1 MLYQLKI
8 GWRYLTSNLLQTGLL
23 VLGVAVGVFVFMSAL
38 IGGLAVYL
46 VDQTVG
52 DVPHVT
58 VTQPDIA
65 PARLYTAADGALI
78 ASENATGRAA
88 MLRNTGEVMATLRQL
103 AGITAVSPQIVGNG
117 FVTCGAVVKPV
128 GVIGLEA
135 DEVSSIADIEGNLV
149 AGTAHLP
156 IGSVLIGRK
165 LADALGVD
173 AGQGLRLR
181 SDQGVETTLTIT
193 GVFDFGFDRLDERT
207 AYVNTKTARGLFG
220 MRQGVTQIAL
230 RLDDLW
236 EAPDFAAD
244 AANAT
249 GLDTGLATVPWT
261 ETNEQLLSG
270 LDAQARSGDIIKGFA
285 LLTNVIG
292 VASALLLSTYRR
304 RSEIGIM
311 RAMGASKGFVVMV
324 FLTQGGLIGL
334 VGGLVG
340 AGLGWLALSPFPP
353 PGEIE
358 AGGFPIDVGQGGF
371 GLAVALTV
379 AGALIAPVMPAR
391 AAARVDPVRV
401 ISQ

>member
-1 MLYQLKI
+1 MLYQFKI

-23 VLGVAVGVFVFMSAL
+23 VLGVAVGVFVFVFMSAL

-88 MLRNTGEVMATLRQL
+88 MLRNTTEVTATLRQL
-103 AGITAVSPQIVGNG
+103 PGIVAISPEIVGNG
-117 FVTCGAVVKPV
+117 FVTRGAVVKPV

-135 DEVSSIADIEGNLV
+135 DKVSSIADIEGNLV
-149 AGTAHLP
+149 AGSAHLP

-165 LADALGVD
+165 LAEALGVD

-181 SDQGVETTLTIT
+181 SDQGVDTTLTIT

-249 GLDTGLATVPWT
+249 GLDTVPWT
-261 ETNEQLLSG
+261 ETNGQLLSG

-285 LLTNVIG
+285 LLTIVIG

-324 FLTQGGLIGL
+324 FLAQGGLIGL

-379 AGALIAPVMPAR
+379 AGALIASVLPAR
-391 AAARVDPVRV
+391 AAAKVDPVRV

>member
-1 MLYQLKI
+1 MLYRIKI
-8 GWRYLTSNLLQTGLL
+8 GWRYLTSNLVQTGLL
-23 VLGVAVGVFVFMSAL
+23 VLGVAVGVFVFVFMSAL

-65 PARLYTAADGALI
+65 PARLYGAAEGALV
-78 ASENATGRAA
+78 ASENTTGRAA
-88 MLRNTGEVMATLRQL
+88 MLRNITEVTATLGQL
-103 AGITAVSPQIVGNG
+103 PGLAAVSPQIVGNG
-117 FVTCGAVVKPV
+117 FVTRGSVVKPV
-128 GVIGLEA
+128 SLVGVEP
-135 DEVSSIADIEGNLV
+135 DKVSAVADIASNLV
-149 AGTAHLP
+149 AGAADLP
-156 IGSVLIGRK
+156 IGSVLIGHK
-165 LADALGVD
+165 LAADLGVG
-173 AGQGLRLR
+173 AGQGLRVR
-181 SDQGVETTLTIT
+181 SDQGVDMTLSIA
-193 GVFDFGFDRLDERT
+193 GVFDFGFDRLDEGT
-207 AYVNTKTARGLFG
+207 AYVNIKTARGMFG

-236 EAPDFAAD
+236 AAPAFAAD
-244 AANAT
+244 AASAT
-249 GLDTGLATVPWT
+249 GLDTVPWT
-261 ETNEQLLSG
+261 ETNQQLLSG

-285 LLTNVIG
+285 LLTIVIG

-324 FLTQGGLIGL
+324 FMAQGGLIGL
-334 VGGLVG
+334 VGGLAG
-340 AGLGWLALSPFPP
+340 AGLAWLALSPFPP

-371 GLAVALTV
+371 GLAIALTV
-379 AGALIAPVMPAR
+379 AGALIASVLPAR
-391 AAARVDPVRV
+391 AAAKVDPVRV

>member
-1 MLYQLKI
+1 MIYELKI

-23 VLGVAVGVFVFMSAL
+23 VLGVAVGVFVFVFMSAL

-65 PARLYTAADGALI
+65 PARLYSAEEGALI
-78 ASENATGRAA
+78 ASENTTGRAA
-88 MLRNTGEVMATLRQL
+88 MIRNTAEVIATLGQL
-103 AGITAVSPQIVGNG
+103 PGLTAVSPEISGNG
-117 FVTCGAVVKPV
+117 FVTRGAVVKPV
-128 GVIGLEA
+128 TVVGIEP
-135 DEVSSIADIEGNLV
+135 DKVSAVADIAGSLV
-149 AGTAHLP
+149 GGTADLP
-156 IGSVLIGRK
+156 IGSLLIGQK
-165 LADALGVD
+165 LADDLGVA
-173 AGQGLRLR
+173 AGHGLRLR
-181 SDQGVETTLTIT
+181 SDQGIDTTLTIT

-207 AYVNTKTARGLFG
+207 AYVNIKTARGLFG
-220 MRQGVTQIAL
+220 MRQGASQIAL
-230 RLDDLW
+230 RIDDLW
-236 EAPDFAAD
+236 DAPDFAAA

-249 GLDTGLATVPWT
+249 GLDTVPWT
-261 ETNEQLLSG
+261 ETNQQLLSG

-285 LLTNVIG
+285 LLTIVIG

-324 FLTQGGLIGL
+324 FLAQGGLIGL
-334 VGGLVG
+334 VGGLAG

-358 AGGFPIDVGQGGF
+358 PGGFPIDISQGGF
-371 GLAVALTV
+371 VLAVALTV
-379 AGALIAPVMPAR
+379 AGALVASILPAR
-391 AAARVDPVRV
+391 AAARVDPVEV
-401 ISQ
+401 ITQ

>member
-1 MLYQLKI
+1 MLFQFKI

-23 VLGVAVGVFVFMSAL
+23 VLGVAVGVFVFVFMSAL
-38 IGGLAVYL
+38 IGGLGVYL

-52 DVPHVT
+52 DVAHVT

-65 PARLYTAADGALI
+65 PAHLYAAEGALI

-88 MLRNTGEVMATLRQL
+88 MLRNTTEVTATLGQL
-103 AGITAVSPQIVGNG
+103 PGLVAVSPQIVGNG
-117 FVTCGAVVKPV
+117 FVTRGAVVKPV
-128 GVIGLEA
+128 SVVGVA
-135 DEVSSIADIEGNLV
+135 PDKVSAVADIAANLT
-149 AGTAHLP
+149 AGTADLP

-165 LADALGVD
+165 LAADLGVG
-173 AGQGLRLR
+173 AGHSLRLR
-181 SDQGVETTLTIT
+181 SDQGVDKTLSIS
-193 GVFDFGFDRLDERT
+193 GVFDFGFNRLDEGT
-207 AYVNTKTARGLFG
+207 AYVNIKTARGLFG
-220 MRQGVTQIAL
+220 MRQGVTQVAL
-230 RLDDLW
+230 RIDDLW
-236 EAPDFAAD
+236 DAPAFADA

-249 GLDTGLATVPWT
+249 GLETVPWT

-285 LLTNVIG
+285 LLTIVIG

-358 AGGFPIDVGQGGF
+358 AGGFPIDVAQGGF
-371 GLAVALTV
+371 GIAIAHTV
-379 AGALIAPVMPAR
+379 AGALIASVLPAR
-391 AAARVDPVRV
+391 AAAKVDPVQV
-401 ISQ
+401 IAQ

>member
-1 MLYQLKI
+1 MVYQFKI

-23 VLGVAVGVFVFMSAL
+23 ILGVALGVFVFVFMSAL

-65 PARLYTAADGALI
+65 PARLYGAEEGALI
-78 ASENATGRAA
+78 AAENTTGRAA
-88 MLRNTGEVMATLRQL
+88 MIRNTAEVIATLGQL
-103 AGITAVSPQIVGNG
+103 PGLAAVSPEISGNG
-117 FVTCGAVVKPV
+117 FVTRGAVVKPV
-128 GVIGLEA
+128 TVVGIEP
-135 DEVSSIADIEGNLV
+135 DKVSAVADIAGNLV
-149 AGTAHLP
+149 RGSAELP
-156 IGSVLIGRK
+156 IGAILIGKK
-165 LADALGVD
+165 LADDLGIA
-173 AGQGLRLR
+173 AGHGLRLR
-181 SDQGVETTLTIT
+181 SDQGVDTTLTVT
-193 GVFDFGFDRLDERT
+193 GLFDFGFDRLDERT
-207 AYVNTKTARGLFG
+207 AYVNIKTARGLFG
-220 MRQGVTQIAL
+220 MRQGASQIAL
-230 RLDDLW
+230 RIDDLW
-236 EAPDFAAD
+236 DAPDFAAA

-249 GLDTGLATVPWT
+249 GLDTVPWT
-261 ETNEQLLSG
+261 ETNQQLLSG

-285 LLTNVIG
+285 LLTIVIG

-311 RAMGASKGFVVMV
+311 RAMGASKGFVVTV
-324 FLTQGGLIGL
+324 FLAQGGLIGL

-358 AGGFPIDVGQGGF
+358 AGGFPIDIAQGGF

-379 AGALIAPVMPAR
+379 AGALVASILPAR
-391 AAARVDPVRV
+391 AAAKVDPVEV
-401 ISQ
+401 IAQ

>member
-1 MLYQLKI
+1 MLYRIKI
-8 GWRYLTSNLLQTGLL
+8 GWRYLTSNLVQTGLL
-23 VLGVAVGVFVFMSAL
+23 VLGVAVGVFVFVFMSAL

-88 MLRNTGEVMATLRQL
+88 MLRNATEVTATLRQL
-103 AGITAVSPQIVGNG
+103 SGIAAVSPEIVGNG
-117 FVTCGAVVKPV
+117 FVTRGAVVKPV
-128 GVIGLEA
+128 TVVGVET
-135 DEVSSIADIEGNLV
+135 DKVSAIADIEGNLV

-165 LADALGVD
+165 LAEDLGLD

-181 SDQGVETTLTIT
+181 SDQGVDQTLSIT
-193 GVFDFGFDRLDERT
+193 GVFDFGFDRLDEGT
-207 AYVNTKTARGLFG
+207 AYVNIKTARGMFD
-220 MRQGVTQIAL
+220 MRQGVTRIAL

-236 EAPDFAAD
+236 EAPAFATD

-249 GLDTGLATVPWT
+249 GLDTVPWT
-261 ETNEQLLSG
+261 ETNAQLLSG

-285 LLTNVIG
+285 LLTIVIG

-324 FLTQGGLIGL
+324 FLAQGGLIGL

-340 AGLGWLALSPFPP
+340 AVLGWLALAPFPP
-353 PGEIE
+353 PGEIA

-379 AGALIAPVMPAR
+379 AGALIASVLPAR
-391 AAARVDPVRV
+391 AAAKVDPVRV

>member
-1 MLYQLKI
+1 MLYQFKI

-23 VLGVAVGVFVFMSAL
+23 VLGVAVGVFVFVFMSAL

-58 VTQPDIA
+58 VTQPDIE
-65 PARLYTAADGALI
+65 PARLYTARDGALI
-78 ASENATGRAA
+78 ASESATGRAA
-88 MLRNTGEVMATLRQL
+88 MLRNTTEVMATLRQL
-103 AGITAVSPQIVGNG
+103 PGIAAVSPQITGNG
-117 FVTCGAVVKPV
+117 FVTRGAVVKPV
-128 GVIGLEA
+128 GVIGVEA
-135 DEVSSIADIEGNLV
+135 DKVSAIADIEGSIV
-149 AGTAHLP
+149 AGRADLP

-165 LADALGVD
+165 LADDLGVD
-173 AGQGLRLR
+173 AGHGLRLR
-181 SDQGVETTLTIT
+181 SDQGVDTTLTIT

-207 AYVNTKTARGLFG
+207 AYVNTKTARGLFA
-220 MRQGVTQIAL
+220 MRQGVSQIAV

-236 EAPDFAAD
+236 AAPDFAAD
-244 AANAT
+244 AADAT
-249 GLDTGLATVPWT
+249 GLDTVPWT
-261 ETNEQLLSG
+261 ETNQQLLSG

-285 LLTNVIG
+285 LLTIVIG

-311 RAMGASKGFVVMV
+311 RAMGASRGFVVMV
-324 FLTQGGLIGL
+324 FLAQGGLIGL

-353 PGEIE
+353 PGEID
-358 AGGFPIDVGQGGF
+358 AGGFPIDLGQGGF
-371 GLAVALTV
+371 GLAIALTV
-379 AGALIAPVMPAR
+379 SGALIASVLPAR